1 MQAYVAVLAA
11 GVVLAS
17 VSYTEACSCLPAHPQ
32 QHYCNSDFGK
42 YTSSVANWIFIM
54 RFAEV
59 FSLDDFG
66 EINSEA
72 DVQGK

>member
-17 VSYTEACSCLPAHPQ
+17 VSVYTEACSCFPAHPQ
-32 QHYCNSDFGK
+32 EHYCNSDFGK

-59 FSLDDFG
+59 CPLGDFG
-66 EINSEA
+66 RIKSEA
-72 DVQGK
+72 DM